1 MIPTRYRAML
11 PPYWYEDQHA
21 EQHFALAEEVMDMQA
36 DQNLNRAD
44 EYVLQ
49 RATSALDVWDWIYF
63 RKSQPGTYA
72 QRREAIRQKRLA
84 KRPFTLTT
92 LRLLASKYG
101 LLNDIRERCAEGEID
116 FIFEA
121 ARAVDL
127 NGLNQDFEYIR
138 PVHINRHVP
147 IIQNTPEMI
156 QIQSKAYYHAVDFP
170 ICGLESPFEA
180 GTSGQLVSETIMTT
194 GTGHYFGIDS
204 PIAGLETAR
213 GEES

>member
-21 EQHFALAEEVMDMQA
+21 EQHFTLAEEMMDEQA
-36 DQNLNRAD
+36 DQNLSRAD

-49 RATSALDVWDWIYF
+49 RATNGLDVWDWMYF

-101 LLNDIRERCAEGEID
+101 RLKDIQERYAEGEIN
-116 FIFEA
+116 FIFTAGEF
-121 ARAVDL
+121 VDL
-127 NGLNQDFEYIR
+127 QGLSQDFEYIR
-138 PVHINRHVP
+138 PVHINGHMP
-147 IIQNTPEMI
+147 ILQNTAEIIQLQP
-156 QIQSKAYYHAVDFP
+156 QAYYHSVDFP
-170 ICGLESPFEA
+170 ICGLEMPLDA
-180 GTSGQLVSETIMTT
+180 GTSGQLVSETIMTI